1 MLQLPPKRRQIIR
14 VFLKRSDIVAA
25 KAAVG
30 QKVGEGSDPEDVSSK
45 DLDESDGES

>member
-14 VFLKRSDIVAA
+14 VFLKRADVVAA

-30 QKVGEGSDPEDVSSK
+30 QRAGEISDSEEV
-45 DLDESDGES
+45 DESDGMLRS